1 MLGRNGVI
9 GAGAALDGPTA
20 LNTAIIQADS
30 AGTMIDASL
39 LKRAARQSE
48 TVRVALVRQ
57 EHILAAQTQQVAVCN
72 ALHELEERLSR
83 WLLQSRDLLMSDA
96 LPLTQEFL
104 AQMLGVQRPSV
115 NAAART
121 LQKSGLIK
129 YVRGRITIVDR
140 EGLESASCACYGI
153 IQREFGRLLGHQ

>member
-1 MLGRNGVI
+1 MR
-9 GAGAALDGPTA
+9 
-20 LNTAIIQADS
+20 
-30 AGTMIDASL
+30 
-39 LKRAARQSE
+39 
-48 TVRVALVRQ
+48 
-57 EHILAAQTQQVAVCN
+57 
-72 ALHELEERLSR
+72 
-83 WLLQSRDLLMSDA
+83 
-96 LPLTQEFL
+96 TQEFL